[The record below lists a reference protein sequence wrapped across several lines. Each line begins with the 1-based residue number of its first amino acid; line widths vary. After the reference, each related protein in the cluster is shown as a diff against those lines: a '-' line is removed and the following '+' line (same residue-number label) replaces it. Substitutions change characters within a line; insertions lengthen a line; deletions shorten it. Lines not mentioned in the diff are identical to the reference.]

1 MFFHNSAFSVF
12 CVCGVPPP
20 RLSPPLARRALNF
33 TLLGCSA
40 AWRLVF
46 SVARLLAVGSA
57 FARAPTNWQL
67 PKTTPLGVGGG
78 RAAPVRA
85 ALQHQAAHLGRRGG
99 SRGAWA
105 ANANA
110 SGVCACFP
118 RNHLRCEKKNSVS
131 SRRAK
136 ALLAASFLLQ
146 PLTPLFS
153 RRRHRRPAPPCPLA
167 VEAQGGICAR
177 APSVAQTRRKR
188 KRKTGLQR
196 ATAQCVP

>member
-12 CVCGVPPP
+12 CVCAAPPP
-20 RLSPPLARRALNF
+20 SPLPAPRPPRPQFYA
-33 TLLGCSA
+33 
-40 AWRLVF
+40 
-46 SVARLLAVGSA
+46 ARLLGRLAARLLGGSS
-57 FARAPTNWQL
+57 ARGWLCLRACAHKLAIAQNNP
-67 PKTTPLGVGGG
+67 PGSGGG

-85 ALQHQAAHLGRRGG
+85 ALQHQAAHPGRRGG

-118 RNHLRCEKKNSVS
+118 RNNLRCEKNNSVS